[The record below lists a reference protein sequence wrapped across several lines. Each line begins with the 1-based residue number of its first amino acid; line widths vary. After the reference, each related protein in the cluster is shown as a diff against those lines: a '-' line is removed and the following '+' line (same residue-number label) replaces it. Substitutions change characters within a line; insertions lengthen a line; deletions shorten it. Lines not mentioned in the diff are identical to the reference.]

1 MKRILNITSDTH
13 KVSLPNIDN
22 INISNLD
29 SIVNCSTDTI
39 FCYILEYLN
48 EATTVATIHGLLNKL
63 RPSGS
68 LVIRFSDFKKI
79 CELYIGGS
87 LSGSDLLGQARGKN
101 NILSID
107 YIINIISNN
116 FQVSKIDYDENTIVM
131 VISRNSI

>member
-22 INISNLD
+22 INVSNLD
-29 SIVNCSTDTI
+29 SIANCSADTI
-39 FCYILEYLN
+39 FCYILEYMN
-48 EATTVATIHGLLNKL
+48 ETTTVDTIHRLLNKL

-79 CELYIGGS
+79 CELYIGRS
-87 LSGSDLLGQARGKN
+87 LSESDLLGQTRGKN

-107 YIINIISNN
+107 YIVNIIANN

-131 VISRNSI
+131 VISRNSL